1 MHSSLRSRPHRVLR
15 ISLVALGVCTGILPA
30 DAQFRAVPGSE
41 YREFHN
47 PVNPVRGEAV
57 VGIALAPSEAAQAD
71 PTVRVFVAQPF
82 SGEIRVETATADGRF
97 RGEGTYAGSSKG
109 NEWVTLELKP
119 SGKSEGSP
127 TLRRPVGATLL
138 ALSARGSPTG
148 ELFVSRW
155 GSDDPSGT
163 ENSVRLYVNSR
174 RADMFIR
181 AGSTV
186 TPCAKNNVPQP
197 VRFDTY
203 CDVALRDIPKDGNL
217 TLIRRE
223 MMSEQSQKIKIAWR

>member
-1 MHSSLRSRPHRVLR
+1 MRFSFCRLPHQVLR
-15 ISLVALGVCTGILPA
+15 MSLFALGVCTGILPA
-30 DAQFRAVPGSE
+30 EAQFRAVPGSE

-71 PTVRVFVAQPF
+71 TAVRVFIAQPF

-119 SGKSEGSP
+119 SGKSEGSSA
-127 TLRRPVGATLL
+127 LRRPVGATLL
-138 ALSARGSPTG
+138 ALSARGSSTG
-148 ELFVSRW
+148 ELFVSHW

-163 ENSVRLYVNSR
+163 DNNVRLYVNSR

-186 TPCAKNNVPQP
+186 TPCAKNDVPQP

-203 CDVALRDIPKDGNL
+203 CDVARRDIPKDGNL
-217 TLIRRE
+217 MLIRRE
-223 MMSEQSQKIKIAWR
+223 MMNEQSQKIKISWR